1 MFMKIGNEEKAKCVR
16 PSEILDLNSSINVVG
31 FETNS
36 AYATITL
43 KAECGLNILCKS
55 QDYKEYL
62 EMIGL
67 SRKAVKEVI

>member
-1 MFMKIGNEEKAKCVR
+1 MFMKIGNEEKSKCVR
-16 PSEILDLNSSINVVG
+16 PTEILDINMGINVVA

-36 AYATITL
+36 ATQSITL
-43 KAECGLNILCKS
+43 KAEIGLVIFCKS

-62 EMIGL
+62 EMIKI